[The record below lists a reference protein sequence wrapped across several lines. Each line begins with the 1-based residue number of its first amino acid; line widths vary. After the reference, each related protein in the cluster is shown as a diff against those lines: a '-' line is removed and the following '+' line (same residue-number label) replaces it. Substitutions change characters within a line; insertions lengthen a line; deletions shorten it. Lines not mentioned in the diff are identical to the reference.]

1 MIRGFSAIVFN
12 GKNPFIMFTGLSALS
27 STENRGKEPGRVEVA
42 DWTLAEKYFNSKQYF
57 CVLG

>member
-27 STENRGKEPGRVEVA
+27 STENRGKEPRMVEVA
-42 DWTLAEKYFNSKQYF
+42 DWTFAEKI
-57 CVLG
+57 L